1 LGARDDEVSEI
12 HLGVRTFNRIL
23 KPIIISIQ
31 QCIINP
37 MKVKN
42 YDNILL
48 LDLGF
53 VNYSKLRSWVQEM
66 MKVQKSILMLELSKE
81 Y

>member
-1 LGARDDEVSEI
+1 LGARDDEGSEI
-12 HLGVRTFNRIL
+12 HLGVRRIL
-23 KPIIISIQ
+23 KPIIIIIIIIISIQ

-53 VNYSKLRSWVQEM
+53 VN
-66 MKVQKSILMLELSKE
+66 
-81 Y
+81 